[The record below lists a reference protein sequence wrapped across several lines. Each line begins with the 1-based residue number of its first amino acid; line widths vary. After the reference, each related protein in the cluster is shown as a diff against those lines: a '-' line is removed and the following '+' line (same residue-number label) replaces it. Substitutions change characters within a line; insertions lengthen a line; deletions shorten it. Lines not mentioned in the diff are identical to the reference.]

1 MKIDIK
7 ALHFELDQETRDY
20 AAEKIG
26 HLEKYYKNV
35 IAAEI
40 SITCDHEDTTSSSY
54 VCKAI
59 LKIPGKDLY
68 AESGS
73 RNINEA
79 IDKVH
84 DRLHQQIIKL
94 REKSNPKHLHQAK
107 EWVRNFFGR

>member
-26 HLEKYYKNV
+26 NLEKYYKNV
-35 IAAEI
+35 IAAEVNI
-40 SITCDHEDTTSSSY
+40 ICDHEDATGCSY
-54 VCKAI
+54 TCKGN
-59 LKIPGKDLY
+59 LRIPGKDLF

-73 RNINEA
+73 RSINEA

-94 REKSNPKHLHQAK
+94 REKSNPKHLHVAK
-107 EWVRNFFGR
+107 EWFRNFFGR